1 MSREAALHTLLFSGV
16 IAVTGILAAVSGR
29 SFHPPEHVA
38 IIDGGVAKAFESHY
52 EQNFPAKQ
60 LGVNLWAAIDY
71 TLFREGRRGVVIGAN
86 DWLYTDEEFIVGDNV
101 RTTFHANFAQIA
113 EVRAALAKAGVALVA
128 ALVPAKARI
137 YSEFLADR
145 KPAEPHVDLYD
156 ELLARLAAE
165 GIPTADLRAPL
176 TDGKQQRQTYFRTD
190 THWTPWGARLAATE
204 VARVTRVSGLA
215 PDDDSDYET
224 HVERTAAHRGDLCN
238 FLPLDPYFTRLLPPR
253 EPIDITRT
261 DITRNQGTQKSSAA
275 AADLFGDSKLPNV
288 VLVGT
293 SYSAN
298 PLWNFAGFLKEALR
312 ADVASYARAGAGPFK
327 PMLAYLKSAD
337 FREHRP
343 RLVIWEIPER
353 ALLVTAEADTAA
365 QTR

>member
-1 MSREAALHTLLFSGV
+1 
-16 IAVTGILAAVSGR
+16 
-29 SFHPPEHVA
+29 
-38 IIDGGVAKAFESHY
+38 
-52 EQNFPAKQ
+52 
-60 LGVNLWAAIDY
+60 
-71 TLFREGRRGVVIGAN
+71 
-86 DWLYTDEEFIVGDNV
+86 
-101 RTTFHANFAQIA
+101 
-113 EVRAALAKAGVALVA
+113 
-128 ALVPAKARI
+128 VPAKARI

-145 KPAEPHVDLYD
+145 RPAEPHVELYD
-156 ELLARLAAE
+156 ELLAHLAAE
-165 GIPTADLRAPL
+165 GIPTADLRTPL

-215 PDDDSDYET
+215 PYADSDYET
-224 HVERTAAHRGDLCN
+224 RVERTAAHRGDLCN
-238 FLPLDPYFTRLLPPR
+238 FLPLAPYFTQLLPPR
-253 EPIDITRT
+253 EPVDVTRT
-261 DITRNQGTQKSSAA
+261 DITRDRGAQRPSPAA
-275 AADLFGDSKLPNV
+275 GDLFGDSELPNV

-312 ADVASYARAGAGPFK
+312 TDIASYAREGAGPFK

-353 ALLVTAEADTAA
+353 ALLVTARADTAA

>member
-1 MSREAALHTLLFSGV
+1 MSREAAVHTLLFSSV
-16 IAVTGILAAVSGR
+16 IAVTGLLAAVSAR
-29 SFHPPEHVA
+29 SFRLPEHITVSE
-38 IIDGGVAKAFESHY
+38 GGLAKAFETHY
-52 EQNFPAKQ
+52 EQHFPAKQ

-71 TLFREGRRGVVIGAN
+71 TLFREGRPGVVIGAD
-86 DWLYTDEEFIVGDNV
+86 DWLYTDEEFNV
-101 RTTFHANFAQIA
+101 ADDARATFHANFARIA
-113 EVRAALAKAGVALVA
+113 EVRAALETAGVALVA

-137 YSEFLADR
+137 YSEFLVDR
-145 KPAEPHVDLYD
+145 KPAEPHVELYD

-165 GIPTADLRAPL
+165 GIPTADLRTPL

-204 VARVTRVSGLA
+204 VARVTHVSGLA

-224 HVERTAAHRGDLCN
+224 RVERTAAHRGDLCN
-238 FLPLDPYFTRLLPPR
+238 FLPLAPYFTQLLPPR
-253 EPIDITRT
+253 ERIDITRT
-261 DITRNQGTQKSSAA
+261 DITRAQGAQKSSPA
-275 AADLFGDSKLPNV
+275 AADLFGDSNLPNV

-298 PLWNFAGFLKEALR
+298 PLWNFAGFLKEALHT
-312 ADVASYARAGAGPFK
+312 DVASYARAGAGPFQ

-337 FREHRP
+337 FRDHRP
-343 RLVIWEIPER
+343 HLVIWEIPER
-353 ALLVTAEADTAA
+353 ALLVTARADTAA